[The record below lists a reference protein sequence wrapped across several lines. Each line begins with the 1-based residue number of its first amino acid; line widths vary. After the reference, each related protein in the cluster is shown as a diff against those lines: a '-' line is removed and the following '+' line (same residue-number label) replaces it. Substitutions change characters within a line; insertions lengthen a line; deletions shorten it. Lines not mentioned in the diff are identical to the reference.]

1 MSINNEIKLFEDI
14 INNLKWVI
22 FFENKFL
29 FILSNKLIMIN
40 CYYKSEF
47 RGFKNQIRVKIFG
60 FFYSPKSNLLISV
73 NIIKLKLLITSLF

>member
-29 FILSNKLIMIN
+29 FILSNK
-40 CYYKSEF
+40 
-47 RGFKNQIRVKIFG
+47 
-60 FFYSPKSNLLISV
+60 
-73 NIIKLKLLITSLF
+73 